1 MSLLDMPKQSPELFV
16 ETIKEI
22 AEPLIEHVDSL
33 GFKDEQFYQL
43 LKQGVSISEMLDL
56 SKEELG
62 AVYEMARRNI
72 SVGQVEK
79 AKSLFIML
87 VQIAPMEEQ
96 YTYGLAMTY
105 QIQGDVR
112 MAVKLYL
119 HFISMDATNPQGYLR
134 LGECLMAAK
143 EYQEAGDAFEAALR
157 MFDDPVK
164 NYDDKKY
171 AQTMM
176 KSARQKLV

>member
-1 MSLLDMPKQSPELFV
+1 MSLLDMPKQSPELIV

-22 AEPLIEHVDSL
+22 AEPLMEHVDSL
-33 GFKDEQFYQL
+33 GFKDETFYKL

-56 SKEELG
+56 SKEELA

-72 SVGQVEK
+72 SVGQIEK

-87 VQIAPMEEQ
+87 VQIAPQEEQ

-105 QIQGDVR
+105 QIEGDVR
-112 MAVKLYL
+112 MAVKLYM
-119 HFISMDATNPQGYLR
+119 HFIGMDATNPQGYLR
-134 LGECLMAAK
+134 LGECLLAAK
-143 EYQEAGDAFEAALR
+143 EYQEAGEAFEAALR
-157 MFDDPVK
+157 MFSDPVK
-164 NYDDKKY
+164 NYDDRKY

-176 KSARQKLV
+176 KNARQNLV